1 MLPEIFN
8 YIPEI
13 LTALLIIGVY
23 YYTSE
28 NTQDI

>member
-1 MLPEIFN
+1 MVPEIFD

-13 LTALLIIGVY
+13 LTSLLIIGIF